1 MKYLAGLGLMLC
13 CAQASAF
20 ELPLFAKEA
29 REQGYTLPSPY
40 GVSIGAM
47 HVDQDVVIDKIA
59 FSGLKLWGNNIAGD
73 AIDISAAPGSQD
85 SQVFTVRGDVWVLPF
100 LNLYAVGGKMKGTS
114 STRVTINKVSII
126 PSLPIPVNRSF
137 DFQLDLNGDLFGAG
151 VVVAGG
157 TGNWFTLVDASL
169 TETRLTVIDGEID
182 AFVLSPRVGYNFTD
196 MGLPLKV
203 WVGGMYQDVEQDLTG
218 YIHKLDLG
226 PQLGALL
233 SLVDKDRQG
242 RFEVQQHLCTPWNTL
257 VGFQYQFKQDFSLIG
272 EAGLGG
278 RSSAMLSLEYRF

>member
-59 FSGLKLWGNNIAGD
+59 FSGLKFLGNPLPDNL
-73 AIDISAAPGSQD
+73 IDISAAPGSQD

-114 STRVTINKVSII
+114 ATRVTINKLN
-126 PSLPIPVNRSF
+126 LPTSSF
-137 DFQLDLNGDLFGAG
+137 FLRKWLSTAHLIFSWILMGIYLVLVLWWLGDRQLVYLGRCQLDRN
-151 VVVAGG
+151 
-157 TGNWFTLVDASL
+157 
-169 TETRLTVIDGEID
+169 
-182 AFVLSPRVGYNFTD
+182 SPD
-196 MGLPLKV
+196 C
-203 WVGGMYQDVEQDLTG
+203 D
-218 YIHKLDLG
+218 
-226 PQLGALL
+226 
-233 SLVDKDRQG
+233 
-242 RFEVQQHLCTPWNTL
+242 
-257 VGFQYQFKQDFSLIG
+257 
-272 EAGLGG
+272 
-278 RSSAMLSLEYRF
+278 